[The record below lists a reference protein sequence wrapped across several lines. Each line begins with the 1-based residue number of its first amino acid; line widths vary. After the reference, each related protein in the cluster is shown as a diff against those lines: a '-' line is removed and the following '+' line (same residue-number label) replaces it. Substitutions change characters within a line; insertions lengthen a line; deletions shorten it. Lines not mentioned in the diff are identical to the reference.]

1 MVSGALVT
9 CGETMAALAG
19 SESGPLRLGGSLRL
33 SIAGS
38 ESNVAIGLARL
49 GHPAAWIGRVGDDEL
64 GELVVRT
71 LRAEGVDVT
80 RVRRVAD
87 APTGLMLKERRVG
100 NVTRVHYYRA
110 GSAGSGLSVADIDEG
125 LVAGAAAVYVTG
137 ITPALGAGPAAAV
150 DALVSEARRH
160 GVPVVVGVNHRA
172 RLWPSLEVAAS
183 ALRPLVARADYVL
196 GGEDEIA
203 LVGGGAESARDL
215 VAAGARAVV
224 VTRGAGGA
232 EAWTSAG
239 VVRRDAVPVRVVDTV
254 GAGDA
259 LCAGFLSG
267 VLDGVDVEAALERG
281 VVAAAFAV
289 ATAGDW
295 EGLPS
300 REELELLGL
309 EDGGTVR

>member
-1 MVSGALVT
+1 
-9 CGETMAALAG
+9 MAVLAG
-19 SESGPLRLGGSLRL
+19 AGPLRLGGSLRL

-49 GHPAAWIGRVGDDEL
+49 GHAAAWVGRLGDDEL
-64 GELVVRT
+64 GELVLRT
-71 LRAEGVDVT
+71 LRAEGVDVSA
-80 RVRRVAD
+80 VRRVGD
-87 APTGLMLKERRVG
+87 APTGLMLKERRVS
-100 NVTRVHYYRA
+100 NVTRVHYHRA
-110 GSAGSGLSVADIDEG
+110 GSAGSKLSPSDIDED

-137 ITPALGAGPAAAV
+137 ITVALGQGPAAAV
-150 DALVSEARRH
+150 DALVSTARRH
-160 GVPVVVGVNHRA
+160 GVPVAVGVNHRE
-172 RLWPSLEVAAS
+172 RLWSSRSAAAS
-183 ALRPLVARADYVL
+183 ALQPLATQADYVL

-203 LVGGGAESARDL
+203 LVGGAADL
-215 VAAGARAVV
+215 LGGGVRVVV

-267 VLDGVDVEAALERG
+267 VLDGVEIEAALERG

-300 REELELLGL
+300 RDELELLGL